1 MGILGPLFPGLYC
14 PAVIASDQAGSPPE
28 IQAVRL
34 SAGQKPRI
42 DGLLDDAVWAGA
54 AVTGNFRQRDPVEGA
69 PATEST
75 EVRILYDQDS
85 IYFGVRCNDS
95 QPRLIRA
102 TELRRDDTL
111 ENDDSFSLLLDTF
124 LDRRNAKLF
133 RTNPLGTQYD
143 ALITEEGNDLNKE
156 WDEIWSSEART
167 DDKGW
172 TVEIRIPFT
181 SLRGPANAIQN
192 WGLNFE
198 RIIRRKNELTYWS
211 G

>member
-1 MGILGPLFPGLYC
+1 LPQTRRGIRPRSKQS
-14 PAVIASDQAGSPPE
+14 ASC
-28 IQAVRL
+28 
-34 SAGQKPRI
+34 GQKPRI

-54 AVTGNFRQRDPVEGA
+54 AVTGDFWQRDPVEGS
-69 PATEST
+69 ATEST
-75 EVRILYDQDS
+75 EVRVLYDQDS

-124 LDRRNAKLF
+124 LDHRNAKLF

-156 WDEIWSSEART
+156 WDEIWSSEAR
-167 DDKGW
+167 DRRQGLD
-172 TVEIRIPFT
+172 RRNPDP
-181 SLRGPANAIQN
+181 LHQPAGPATRSRT
-192 WGLNFE
+192 G
-198 RIIRRKNELTYWS
+198 